1 MFFLKINF
9 HNSASW
15 FFIFLH
21 HFIRRFLLTSDT
33 VRVCLTLCL
42 LIPWEWSLIGIVLTE
57 NVLELV
63 VWNYLQFDSQ
73 FAVFLTVWFK
83 ILSPLSLMILFLPPL
98 ERFFILP
105 PSLYFFHKPRN
116 YWLIHRKIFQPI
128 YKCIWFFTSYIYKS
142 IACLL
147 CFSDSFCR
155 LPFTVHS
162 DKNEEFIQMGTKNC
176 VQGVIMPHLNWPK
189 QHCCKKKIGNVEFH
203 L

>member
-105 PSLYFFHKPRN
+105 PSLYFFNKPRN
-116 YWLIHRKIFQPI
+116 YWLIHRKNIS
-128 YKCIWFFTSYIYKS
+128 TN
-142 IACLL
+142 L
-147 CFSDSFCR
+147 
-155 LPFTVHS
+155 
-162 DKNEEFIQMGTKNC
+162 QMYM
-176 VQGVIMPHLNWPK
+176 V
-189 QHCCKKKIGNVEFH
+189 FH
-203 L
+203 LVYIQIYSLSSLLLWQFLSSTLHCSQRQKWRVYSNGN

>member
-1 MFFLKINF
+1 MIFHILTPLYTAFSTHFWYREGLPYFVSVDSFRMKSHWNSSHGKCFGACCLKLSTIWLIVCYFPHCLIQNSVTPLINDFVSSTVGALF
-9 HNSASW
+9 HT
-15 FFIFLH
+15 
-21 HFIRRFLLTSDT
+21 TS
-33 VRVCLTLCL
+33 
-42 LIPWEWSLIGIVLTE
+42 III
-57 NVLELV
+57 
-63 VWNYLQFDSQ
+63 
-73 FAVFLTVWFK
+73 
-83 ILSPLSLMILFLPPL
+83 
-98 ERFFILP
+98 
-105 PSLYFFHKPRN
+105 FFHKPRN
-116 YWLIHRKIFQPI
+116 YCLIHRKIFQPI

-147 CFSDSFCR
+147 CFYDSFCR